1 MIPSHCWFMGPMPI
15 WNESRL
21 PVCWPSYRNKFI
33 LMNGGLSLRSNS
45 LLNFRLTSSILAS
58 TRVINVNCIIVLYR
72 NKPFPFCL
80 VLLSLF
86 LSKKMSHRVA
96 VYRTAHFNAAHRLHV
111 PSWTDA
117 ENQAFFGLCNNA
129 HYHGHNYDLEVRVE
143 GEVDSV
149 TGYLIDMKLIKQYI
163 EEEVIER
170 FDHKNLNLDTE
181 EFRDLNPTAEN
192 IVWVIWQ
199 KLRARVPQEMNLGVR
214 LYETPRNFV
223 EFNG

>member
-1 MIPSHCWFMGPMPI
+1 MFGLTITS
-15 WNESRL
+15 
-21 PVCWPSYRNKFI
+21 FI
-33 LMNGGLSLRSNS
+33 
-45 LLNFRLTSSILAS
+45 
-58 TRVINVNCIIVLYR
+58 
-72 NKPFPFCL
+72 
-80 VLLSLF
+80 
-86 LSKKMSHRVA
+86 KKMSHRVA

-111 PSWTDA
+111 PSWSD
-117 ENQAFFGLCNNA
+117 EQNKAFFGLCNNA
-129 HYHGHNYDLEVRVE
+129 HYHGHNYDLEVKVE

-163 EEEVIER
+163 DEEVIER

-181 EFRDLNPTAEN
+181 EFRELNPTAEN

-199 KLRARVPQEMNLGVR
+199 KLRARVPMEMNLSVR